1 MFFAGFLE
9 GNGKGMS
16 DQRSFAEMGIVI
28 VPCVCSWFCYMIRLK
43 GLGSSKDVLGVWI
56 LQILLVVE
64 LSSSYMLSRNGPY
77 VTLHMGTRWCVL
89 LVA

>member
-1 MFFAGFLE
+1 MT
-9 GNGKGMS
+9 
-16 DQRSFAEMGIVI
+16 
-28 VPCVCSWFCYMIRLK
+28 RLK

-56 LQILLVVE
+56 LQILLVLE

-77 VTLHMGTRWCVL
+77 VTLHMGTRWCIL